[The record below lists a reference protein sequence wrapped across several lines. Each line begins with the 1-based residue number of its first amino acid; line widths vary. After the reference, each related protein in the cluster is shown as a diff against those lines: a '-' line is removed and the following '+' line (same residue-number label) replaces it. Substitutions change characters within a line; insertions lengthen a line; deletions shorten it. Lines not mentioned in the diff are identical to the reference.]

1 MKPDFTGLSKDQ
13 LDYIESIEEELNK
26 YRGND
31 LSKMYDVWVSK
42 LSEIVEAVNDT
53 KVEVVKMKVKED
65 GDISEDGDYDPF
77 SKIKK
82 LLSIMNEAKPTVETI
97 NWLRGVIGV
106 KQEEKRVPNII
117 EDRAKR
123 K

>member
-53 KVEVVKMKVKED
+53 KVEVLKMKVKED

-106 KQEEKRVPNII
+106 KQEERRVPNII

>member
-1 MKPDFTGLSKDQ
+1 MRPDFTGLSKDQ

-31 LSKMYDVWVSK
+31 LSKMYDVWKSK
-42 LSEIVEAVNDT
+42 LSEIVDTVNDT
-53 KVEVVKMKVKED
+53 KVEVVKMKVQED